1 MIELRAVKG
10 PTGRLLQK
18 ILGEKGIQVGKVGAK
33 AIISYGMPV
42 KSSFP
47 TLNANAGRLNKYQ
60 ELVQLAANS
69 VRVPRHWLKPQD
81 SYFGKLLG
89 RNFKHTKGKDIAVSS
104 HAAIAGKD
112 YYTEFVA
119 HSREFRVYVFRR
131 HTKAAYEKL
140 QRYKPKKVVKETW
153 RDPSL
158 VWNWRNGY
166 AFEFLP
172 PENRPEGLNAI
183 ACAAVDA
190 LDLDFGAVDII
201 LGNDNRLYVLEVN
214 TAPGVQDRRQ
224 GLTALADS
232 MVKWA
237 KGGYKKRKGEDE

>member
-1 MIELRAVKG
+1 MLFR
-10 PTGRLLQK
+10 
-18 ILGEKGIQVGKVGAK
+18 
-33 AIISYGMPV
+33 S
-42 KSSFP
+42 
-47 TLNANAGRLNKYQ
+47 
-60 ELVQLAANS
+60 
-69 VRVPRHWLKPQD
+69 H
-81 SYFGKLLG
+81 LLG
-89 RNFKHTKGKDIAVSS
+89 RSFKHTKGKDIKVWKTGVHS
-104 HAAIAGKD
+104 GD
-112 YYTEFVA
+112 YVTEFIP
-119 HSREFRVYVFRR
+119 HSREFRVYIFRR

-140 QRYKPKKVVKETW
+140 RRYKPKKVVKGTW